1 MKITSSTTMELKKL
15 VSLFLLVLCFAAC
28 QKEEKNQIII
38 IQGEAQGST
47 YAVKYISSSELVSK
61 KAIDSLLLA
70 FDESLS
76 TYRPDSKISK
86 VNEGDSTIVVDD
98 FFVKTVEVSS
108 RIYKETNGLFDP
120 TIGVLVNAY
129 GFGPKKQKIDLNSAK
144 IDSLLQYVGFEKVRL
159 NENRTISKKFPQ
171 TYFDFNAIAQGYS
184 VDVVVDFL
192 KSKGIENGIVEIGG
206 EIVAFGKNTIENKN
220 WVIGIDDPTQTPE
233 ERTLIAKIKLENLG
247 MATSGNYRKV
257 KTDSLTGEKFVHI
270 INPKTGLSQ
279 QSKVLSA
286 TVLSKKCIDADG
298 YATAFMVMDL
308 QQIQDFL
315 KDRNDLYVLLIY
327 TDEQNT
333 IQQFKTPN
341 FEKLVVD

>member
-15 VSLFLLVLCFAAC
+15 VSLLLLVLSFFGC
-28 QKEEKNQIII
+28 QKEEKNQMII

-47 YAVKYISSSELVSK
+47 YAIKYINTSEKVSK
-61 KAIDSLLLA
+61 KSIDSLLLA

-76 TYRPDSKISK
+76 TYRQDSKISK
-86 VNEGDSTIVVDD
+86 INEGDSTVVIDD
-98 FFVKTVEVSS
+98 FLAKTFEVSS
-108 RIYKETNGLFDP
+108 RIFNETDELFDP

-129 GFGPKKQKIDLNSAK
+129 GFGPKKQKIDINQSK
-144 IDSLLQYVGFEKVRL
+144 IDSLLQYVGFDKVKL
-159 NENRTISKKFPQ
+159 NDDRTISKKFKQ
-171 TYFDFNAIAQGYS
+171 TYFDFNAIAQGHS

-206 EIVAFGKNTIENKN
+206 EIVAFGKNTIDNKN
-220 WVIGIDDPTQTPE
+220 WIIGIDDPTQSPE

-298 YATAFMVMDL
+298 YATAFMVMDV
-308 QQIQDFL
+308 QQTLEFL

-327 TDEQNT
+327 TDEQNK

-341 FEKLVVD
+341 FEKLIVD